1 MFFCAGSVL
10 QFHGERPPLRL
21 SRTWSSWL
29 CHLRVRNENHSCLW
43 RGNFIVTKTRVV
55 CKMWKTQSNLRS
67 ILSSAPACL
76 KVIVTVRDVKPR
88 LVEEADSLGIKVVN
102 CYHLFLQV
110 GCAFCHLIISVQKDK
125 VIDIGMT
132 SALPLPF
139 SSPGQLQYHN
149 FFAGLQLLGRPYW
162 ESRRVWCSPTS
173 TSSPPPLHALT
184 SWDSTRLTARSV
196 ETQLLVDVSKLWSTS
211 GRTSCSPSSLIIC
224 WSWPIFP
231 SEKPLL

>member
-76 KVIVTVRDVKPR
+76 KVIVTV
-88 LVEEADSLGIKVVN
+88 
-102 CYHLFLQV
+102 
-110 GCAFCHLIISVQKDK
+110 
-125 VIDIGMT
+125 
-132 SALPLPF
+132 
-139 SSPGQLQYHN
+139 QYHN
-149 FFAGLQLLGRPYW
+149 LFAGLRLSGRPYW